1 MQPREAFGIALKR
14 LRKERDRSQEAT
26 AHEAG
31 LSLTSLARIETG
43 RQEAR
48 FGTILRLALALDIS
62 PGELVAEAERT
73 LQRQPGRSNALR
85 RPRKRQARRS

>member
-1 MQPREAFGIALKR
+1 MHPKEAFGIALKR
-14 LRKERDRSQEAT
+14 TRTEQSRAQEAL

-48 FGTILRLALALDIS
+48 FGTILRLAAALGIS
-62 PGELVAEAERT
+62 GQELVAQAEREFS
-73 LQRQPGRSNALR
+73 RA
-85 RPRKRQARRS
+85 RPRR